1 MTKYV
6 SYLSFMSTSKL
17 ENKGIVNIK
26 GWEHVKLNGK
36 IFMEGNLY
44 VGTANTEIIDVIDIE
59 FWNIYFLL

>member
-1 MTKYV
+1 
-6 SYLSFMSTSKL
+6 MSTSKL
-17 ENKGIVNIK
+17 ENKGLVNIK